1 MCLSI
6 LAYFVYNSV
15 ILRITMSKQQPH
27 YTKRRLCEMKERN
40 RKENVFR
47 KLAIEEIA
55 RQKLVYDKKTGGYVR
70 RRQIN

>member
-1 MCLSI
+1 
-6 LAYFVYNSV
+6 
-15 ILRITMSKQQPH
+15 
-27 YTKRRLCEMKERN
+27 MKERN

>member
-1 MCLSI
+1 
-6 LAYFVYNSV
+6 
-15 ILRITMSKQQPH
+15 MSKQQPH